1 MSEKSKNKGCII
13 SAIVI
18 ILIPFLFFVGINII
32 DKIPRTIDIQKN
44 NTYTIELQAIG
55 SPEWSFGPQDGR
67 IVLKK
72 DNKIIEKEKFLLQ
85 NDGKKMDEYNWKV
98 SWKNDLVTVTI
109 IGEEQED
116 ETYVFE
122 LSWYLKFVKPR

>member
-44 NTYTIELQAIG
+44 NTYTIELQAFG
-55 SPEWSFGPQDGR
+55 SPEWSFGQQDGR

-72 DNKIIEKEKFLLQ
+72 DNKIIEKEKFLLR

-98 SWKNDLVTVTI
+98 SWKKDLVTVTI

-122 LSWYLKFVKPR
+122 LS

>member
-85 NDGKKMDEYNWKV
+85 NDGKKMDEYNRKV

-116 ETYVFE
+116 ETYVLE
-122 LSWYLKFVKPR
+122 LS

>member
-18 ILIPFLFFVGINII
+18 ILIPFLFFVRINII

-72 DNKIIEKEKFLLQ
+72 DNKIIEKEKFLLR

-122 LSWYLKFVKPR
+122 LS

>member
-72 DNKIIEKEKFLLQ
+72 DNKIIEKEKFLLR

-122 LSWYLKFVKPR
+122 LS

>member
-18 ILIPFLFFVGINII
+18 VLIPFLFFVGINII

-72 DNKIIEKEKFLLQ
+72 DNKIIEKEKFLLR

-98 SWKNDLVTVTI
+98 SWKKDLVTVTI

-122 LSWYLKFVKPR
+122 LS

>member
-55 SPEWSFGPQDGR
+55 SPEWLFGSQDGR

-72 DNKIIEKEKFLLQ
+72 DNKIIEKEKFLLR

-122 LSWYLKFVKPR
+122 LS

>member
-72 DNKIIEKEKFLLQ
+72 DNKIIEKEKFLLR
-85 NDGKKMDEYNWKV
+85 NDGKKMDE
-98 SWKNDLVTVTI
+98 
-109 IGEEQED
+109 
-116 ETYVFE
+116 
-122 LSWYLKFVKPR
+122 

>member
-55 SPEWSFGPQDGR
+55 SPEWLSGPQDGR

-72 DNKIIEKEKFLLQ
+72 DNKIIEKEKFLLR

-122 LSWYLKFVKPR
+122 LS

>member
-44 NTYTIELQAIG
+44 NT
-55 SPEWSFGPQDGR
+55 
-67 IVLKK
+67 
-72 DNKIIEKEKFLLQ
+72 
-85 NDGKKMDEYNWKV
+85 
-98 SWKNDLVTVTI
+98 
-109 IGEEQED
+109 
-116 ETYVFE
+116 
-122 LSWYLKFVKPR
+122 

>member
-72 DNKIIEKEKFLLQ
+72 DNKIIEKEKFLLR

-98 SWKNDLVTVTI
+98 SWKKDLVTVTI

-122 LSWYLKFVKPR
+122 LS

>member
-122 LSWYLKFVKPR
+122 LS

>member
-1 MSEKSKNKGCII
+1 MNEKSKIKGWII

-18 ILIPFLFFVGINII
+18 ILIPCLFCVGINII

-122 LSWYLKFVKPR
+122 LS

>member
-72 DNKIIEKEKFLLQ
+72 ANRIIEKEKFLLR

-122 LSWYLKFVKPR
+122 LS

>member
-44 NTYTIELQAIG
+44 NTYTIELQAIA

-85 NDGKKMDEYNWKV
+85 NDGKKMDEYNRKV

-122 LSWYLKFVKPR
+122 LS